1 MVYLGLEPGAT
12 GWQAQTNPL
21 SYGSIQ
27 STYLLNMTSLNS
39 KMVQICLL
47 ILTNLGIFLNI
58 LFLSQLNVNVKH
70 C

>member
-12 GWQAQTNPL
+12 GWQAQMNPL